1 MPDGD
6 GTGPFGTGRKRGTEF
21 GIGRNGRNGQGLG
34 RMDGEMQPGIDGFC
48 ICPNCGTKVKH
59 QRAVPCV
66 TVKCPQCGTM
76 MSKM

>member
-1 MPDGD
+1 MPGGD
-6 GTGPFGTGRKRGTEF
+6 GTGPFGTGSRNGLGT
-21 GIGRNGRNGQGLG
+21 GRNNRIGRGLG
-34 RMDGEMQPGIDGFC
+34 RMDGEIQPGIDGFC

>member
-1 MPDGD
+1 MPGGD
-6 GTGPFGTGRKRGTEF
+6 GTGPFGTGSRNGMRTGRSNR
-21 GIGRNGRNGQGLG
+21 IGRGLG
-34 RMDGEMQPGIDGFC
+34 RMDGEMQPGTDGFC
-48 ICPNCGTKVKH
+48 ICPKCGTKVKH